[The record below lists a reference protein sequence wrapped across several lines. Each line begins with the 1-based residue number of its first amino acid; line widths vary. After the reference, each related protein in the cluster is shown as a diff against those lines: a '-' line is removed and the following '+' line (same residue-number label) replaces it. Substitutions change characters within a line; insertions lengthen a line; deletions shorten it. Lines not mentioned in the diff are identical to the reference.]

1 MFVISFTQAIF
12 FDSEGDSDNCDVDDD
27 RDENQLEWQISPKKS
42 IILCTNLKV
51 VIWIY
56 LTNRDK
62 YLKWFKCL

>member
-1 MFVISFTQAIF
+1 MFVISFTLAIF
-12 FDSEGDSDNCDVDDD
+12 LDIECDGDDCDVDDD

>member
-12 FDSEGDSDNCDVDDD
+12 LDIEGDNCDVDDD
-27 RDENQLEWQISPKKS
+27 RDENQLEWQNSPKKS

-56 LTNRDK
+56 FTNRDK
-62 YLKWFKCL
+62 YLKWFECL